1 MKKTN
6 TTLKL
11 NQKVVKL
18 SIKELKAENNR
29 LYMEIDY
36 LKNLKILVEQMKNL
50 Q

>member
-11 NQKVVKL
+11 NQKVVKV
-18 SIKELKAENNR
+18 SIKALKVENNR
-29 LYMEIDY
+29 LYIEIDY
-36 LKNLKILVEQMKNL
+36 LKKLKTLVEQMKNL